1 MKDVSLGKQK
11 WVTIA
16 GNKIGKNQHIYGVD
30 WALRIPPEKDSLPP
44 HPELGI
50 QETAKSNS
58 LMKRVWKQTNSFAEM
73 FIHLLKRVDMVD
85 LCS

>member
-1 MKDVSLGKQK
+1 M
-11 WVTIA
+11 
-16 GNKIGKNQHIYGVD
+16 
-30 WALRIPPEKDSLPP
+30 PPEKDSLPP

-58 LMKRVWKQTNSFAEM
+58 LMKRIWKQTNSFAEM